1 MTLQYKSSDE
11 NLNGVGY
18 GPSDHAYSQIKGV
31 YSHSL
36 AENVTCSFEVAS
48 TDDGYGEEESVTTWK
63 AKLSISV

>member
-1 MTLQYKSSDE
+1 
-11 NLNGVGY
+11 
-18 GPSDHAYSQIKGV
+18 V

-48 TDDGYGEEESVTTWK
+48 TDNGTAGAESVTTWK